1 MVCVSL
7 SMANIIKYME
17 CGKQL
22 QEHFNDMFIWPGVCV
37 NNTAP
42 NKNITVYQLME
53 LIRAIEI
60 VG

>member
-1 MVCVSL
+1 
-7 SMANIIKYME
+7 ME

-42 NKNITVYQLME
+42 NKNIKISTVYQLME